1 MFERARAAYIFPG
14 QGSQKVGMGQ
24 DLYNGCPQ
32 AKEIFQE
39 ADAALGF
46 SLSRL
51 CFEGPEDELTRT
63 DNVQP
68 AILVTSIACLKAARE
83 KCNANLPSPAFVA
96 GHSLGEYTALVAANA
111 LSIGDAVSLVRH
123 RGRLMYQAG
132 QQRPGGM
139 LAILGAT
146 KDAVERICLKS
157 GCIIANINCP
167 GQIVI
172 SGALEELEEAKK
184 LARAEGARQIPLKVS
199 GAFHSALMQ
208 PVIDEFSEI
217 VSSTVFRQPTVP
229 LIANVTARPLTGVDE
244 IKEELVT
251 QLCHCIQWQSSVE
264 HMADEEVSTFY
275 EIGPGK
281 VLSGLI
287 RRINPELE
295 TVNISSIEEISQ
307 LEANPPPSKERD

>member
-1 MFERARAAYIFPG
+1 
-14 QGSQKVGMGQ
+14 
-24 DLYNGCPQ
+24 
-32 AKEIFQE
+32 
-39 ADAALGF
+39 
-46 SLSRL
+46 
-51 CFEGPEDELTRT
+51 
-63 DNVQP
+63 
-68 AILVTSIACLKAARE
+68 
-83 KCNANLPSPAFVA
+83 
-96 GHSLGEYTALVAANA
+96 
-111 LSIGDAVSLVRH
+111 
-123 RGRLMYQAG
+123 
-132 QQRPGGM
+132 M

-184 LARAEGARQIPLKVS
+184 LARAEVARQIPLKVS